1 MLLSIGSIQPER
13 LSIGLDIALT
23 YIAFEQECDLVFFC
37 PIHTIKMPDR
47 IKEKIKQLGEFGLTT
62 VYLQHTNALR
72 STSLC
77 GLHAEHLSS
86 ERYQKLC
93 QAHSHTVNI

>member
-23 YIAFEQECDLVFFC
+23 YIAFEQECALVFFC
-37 PIHTIKMPDR
+37 PIHTIEISNK
-47 IKEKIKQLGEFGLTT
+47 IKEKLKQLGAFGLTT

-77 GLHAEHLSS
+77 GLQVERLSQ